1 MDILKIAAIAVAGYI
16 LGSINIAVIV
26 SYLFFKG
33 DIRDKGSHNA
43 GSTNMARVYGFGAGI
58 LTFGGDVVKTILA
71 MLLGRWLF
79 GDIGFMIGGGACLIG
94 HCWPV
99 FFKFKGGKGVAV
111 SAGIAFMYDWRAA
124 IILIALFVLIS
135 VLTRYVSLGSLIA
148 VTLFPPALLIVGGFA
163 PVMYILPAAL
173 VIIVWA
179 KHWPN
184 IKRLAKGEE
193 NKFSFGHAKK

>member
-71 MLLGRWLF
+71 MLR
-79 GDIGFMIGGGACLIG
+79 A
-94 HCWPV
+94 
-99 FFKFKGGKGVAV
+99 VAV
-111 SAGIAFMYDWRAA
+111 RRYRLHDWRRRLPYRTLLAGV
-124 IILIALFVLIS
+124 FQVQGRQGRS
-135 VLTRYVSLGSLIA
+135 CKRGNSFYV
-148 VTLFPPALLIVGGFA
+148 
-163 PVMYILPAAL
+163 
-173 VIIVWA
+173 
-179 KHWPN
+179 
-184 IKRLAKGEE
+184 
-193 NKFSFGHAKK
+193 

>member
-26 SYLFFKG
+26 SYLFFKD

-58 LTFGGDVVKTILA
+58 LTFGGDIVKTILS

-124 IILIALFVLIS
+124 LVLIG
-135 VLTRYVSLGSLIA
+135 LFLIICLITRFVSLGSLIA
-148 VTLFPPALLIVGGFA
+148 VTLFPAALAIIGGTE
-163 PVMYILPAAL
+163 PIMYVLPIAL
-173 VIIVWA
+173 VIIVWV
-179 KHWPN
+179 KHIGN
-184 IKRLAKGEE
+184 IKRLVKGEE
-193 NKFSFGHAKK
+193 NKFSFGHSKK

>member
-26 SYLFFKG
+26 SYLFFKD

-58 LTFGGDVVKTILA
+58 LTFGGDIVKTILS

-124 IILIALFVLIS
+124 LVLI
-135 VLTRYVSLGSLIA
+135 G
-148 VTLFPPALLIVGGFA
+148 LF
-163 PVMYILPAAL
+163 
-173 VIIVWA
+173 
-179 KHWPN
+179 
-184 IKRLAKGEE
+184 
-193 NKFSFGHAKK
+193 

>member
-99 FFKFKGGKGVAV
+99 FF
-111 SAGIAFMYDWRAA
+111 
-124 IILIALFVLIS
+124 L
-135 VLTRYVSLGSLIA
+135 SLIH
-148 VTLFPPALLIVGGFA
+148 I
-163 PVMYILPAAL
+163 
-173 VIIVWA
+173 
-179 KHWPN
+179 
-184 IKRLAKGEE
+184 
-193 NKFSFGHAKK
+193 